1 MFIQTRGSWS
11 CGHAGELWEAENA
24 GWGLQIWCLFTD
36 LSPLLT
42 TCSMR
47 SEPRLHNFSLR
58 SRGLPWASH
67 AGTQD
72 LLEEW
77 VLTVPLFG
85 WEGLCCALRGEL
97 LLAPCLL
104 RPFLLHQLHSLSLL
118 KAEFLKWEGVQKV
131 LERSE
136 SVCWCVEYLVHLFDA
151 SLLSGEFQKSL
162 CVCVNHSFSWVICLC
177 LIDLWELFTSSRHSL
192 LCNKC
197 NCKYVS
203 PLCSWHFHS
212 PNGLFCELNLSILM
226 WSNLSSITIF
236 NCFNL
241 KIFFHTVGAMKRPPS
256 MKCELWN
263 RTGVK
268 GLANILCATGE
279 RLWSRR
285 LSSVL
290 PCV

>member
-1 MFIQTRGSWS
+1 MGRGS
-11 CGHAGELWEAENA
+11 
-24 GWGLQIWCLFTD
+24 
-36 LSPLLT
+36 
-42 TCSMR
+42 
-47 SEPRLHNFSLR
+47 
-58 SRGLPWASH
+58 
-67 AGTQD
+67 
-72 LLEEW
+72 
-77 VLTVPLFG
+77 
-85 WEGLCCALRGEL
+85 EGARAQRKCML
-97 LLAPCLL
+97 
-104 RPFLLHQLHSLSLL
+104 
-118 KAEFLKWEGVQKV
+118 
-131 LERSE
+131 
-136 SVCWCVEYLVHLFDA
+136 VCWVPSAPFWCILAFRRVSEVLV
-151 SLLSGEFQKSL
+151 

-212 PNGLFCELNLSILM
+212 PSGLFCELNLSILM

-256 MKCELWN
+256 MKSELWN